1 MAMGT
6 PPPQPEHLR
15 QPAREQL
22 LRRRDIAARGDRVP
36 TGPRAVHHN
45 RILSEWHAF
54 GSSLPQS
61 STGSRAR
68 SSGAAASLV
77 SHAIHRSLLAQWPRT
92 CAFWPDTLRDLRQG
106 DVTAGTVVHRSPLPR
121 CRADRSAGAADTAV
135 VSADIHWYELPVVS
149 KLGNHPDT
157 AVGGRLSQ
165 CPSDLGQRA
174 DLPTL
179 IANA

>member
-15 QPAREQL
+15 QPARAQL

-68 SSGAAASLV
+68 SSGAAATLV
-77 SHAIHRSLLAQWPRT
+77 SDATHRSLLAQWPRT

-106 DVTAGTVVHRSPLPR
+106 DVTAGTVMHRSPLPR
-121 CRADRSAGAADTAV
+121 CRADRSAGAADTAL
-135 VSADIHWYELPVVS
+135 VSADNELPVVS
-149 KLGNHPDT
+149 KLGSHPGT

-174 DLPTL
+174 DLPL